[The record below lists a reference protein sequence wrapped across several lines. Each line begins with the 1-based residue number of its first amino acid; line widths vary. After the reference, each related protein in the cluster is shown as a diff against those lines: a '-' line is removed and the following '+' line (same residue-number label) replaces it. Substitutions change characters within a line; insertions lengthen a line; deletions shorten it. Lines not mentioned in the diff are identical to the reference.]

1 MQLKRL
7 EAYGFKSFADR
18 ISIEFDKGITAI
30 VGPNGSGK
38 SNITDA
44 IRWVL
49 GEQSIRNL
57 RAARSEDVI
66 FAGSATRKALGVAE
80 VSLFFDNDGTLPL
93 DFREVVITR
102 RLYRSGESEFYINRS
117 RCRLKD
123 IYDLFA
129 DTGIGHEGMS
139 IIGQNRI
146 DDILNSRP
154 EERRAFFEETAGIT
168 KYKARKRET
177 LRKLADTEANLVR
190 VQDIIQEIGNQLAPL
205 SEQAEKTRTYNALS
219 TEYKSLGLS
228 VLAHDYR
235 ETQQKQQENE
245 NRRKEAGDRLLAAE
259 AGIAALEA
267 KKETL
272 AKTLLDVEAAMA
284 KQAQENEAIRLQLEE
299 VTQEQTRLTERK
311 AQSGATRERIERHRE
326 ELERTLAENAAEIA
340 RTTELLA
347 KQKEKLAAMEKALA
361 EEKERAAGFS
371 AHIEEQKKSV
381 QKAQEETAA
390 AQSTLSDR
398 ERELA
403 VAERDVEQSESGQ
416 ASHEETR
423 QALEEK
429 LSALQGQ
436 SNALQQRQGELAD
449 RHNALTASCRE
460 AEDRRR
466 NAEAAA
472 QKSTERLRELEKEE
486 SATASKL
493 QFLNRMQESYEGFG
507 RAAKAI
513 LTAKAPWRKGL
524 VGAVAE
530 LIHVDKEYV
539 TAIEVALGA
548 NMQNLVTRDTD
559 TAKEAIA
566 FLKQERLG
574 RVTFL
579 PLSTLVVRQPQKLS
593 YGRADGVIGWASD
606 LALAEA
612 GTEKA
617 IAFLL
622 ARTLVVD
629 TLDNALILAKREGYR
644 LRIVTLTGEL
654 LNPGGSLSGG
664 SRQRKETSFLGRS
677 EERKSCA
684 KRLQELRGEKNALQ
698 ETVKKAGEE
707 RQRLSREV
715 QDLRQSL
722 QQVELQSA
730 ETRASLAQVEKSLQE
745 QQNTIAMA
753 ERIRENLQKTYAEK
767 KYAQTLA
774 QKAKRTAEEAL
785 ARALKQEKEQRFIL
799 EDLQQDAEEL
809 KELLQTREVDCAV
822 VRQDVVHQGEE
833 RKLYE
838 REKRRNEE
846 ALWASV
852 QEGKNL
858 VAFLA
863 ESEKLLSDAAWKA
876 ERIEGELT
884 AGKEAH
890 EALYKQRMEELSF
903 RDALEVEAKKAREQQ
918 GRLQEE
924 LHQVDIVATR
934 LDIAREEQQETM
946 LRDYGLTPERVLES
960 ASEEDVESLRRRMR
974 ELKDKLAAL
983 GPVNPNAVKEYEELN
998 GRHTFLTAQSE
1009 DLIKAKEDLGK
1020 ILQEMDTAMTEQF
1033 TAAFADIRKYFA
1045 DIFVRLF
1052 GGGKAELRLLDD
1064 SDVLNAG
1071 VDILVTL
1078 PQKKRQNLAAL
1089 SGGERTLTVIAL
1101 LFSFLR
1107 YRPSPFSVLDEID
1120 APLDEANVARF
1131 GKFLREFSEETQ
1143 FIVVTHRK
1151 GTMEV
1156 VDTMYGVT
1164 IEDAGVSKLLSVRL
1178 EDYVNNEEG

>member
-18 ISIEFDKGITAI
+18 ITIEFDKGITAI

-57 RAARSEDVI
+57 RAAKSEDVI
-66 FAGSATRKALGVAE
+66 FTGSATRKPLGVAE

-93 DFREVVITR
+93 DYREVVVTR

-168 KYKARKRET
+168 KYKARKKET
-177 LRKLADTEANLVR
+177 LRKLADTDANLVR
-190 VQDIIQEIGNQLAPL
+190 VQDIIHEIGNQLAPL
-205 SEQAEKTRTYNALS
+205 SEQAEKTRTYNALDA
-219 TEYKSLGLS
+219 EYKSLGLS
-228 VLAHDYR
+228 VLAHDYK
-235 ETQQKQQENE
+235 ETQKKQQENE
-245 NRRKEAGDRLLAAE
+245 NRRKDAGDRLLSAE

-267 KKETL
+267 KRETL
-272 AKTLLDVEAAMA
+272 AKALLDVEAAMA
-284 KQAQENEAIRLQLEE
+284 KQAQENEAIRLRLEE
-299 VTQEQTRLTERK
+299 VNQERTRLTERK
-311 AQSGATRERIERHRE
+311 TQSGATRERIDRHRE
-326 ELERTLAENAAEIA
+326 ELKKTLAENALDIA

-347 KQKEKLAAMEKALA
+347 KQKEKLASMEKALA
-361 EEKERAAGFS
+361 EEKQRAADFA
-371 AHIEEQKKSV
+371 AHIEEQKGAVKA
-381 QKAQEETAA
+381 AQEETGAS
-390 AQSTLSDR
+390 QSTLSDR

-403 VAERDVEQSESGQ
+403 VAVRDVEQSESGKE
-416 ASHEETR
+416 SHEETR
-423 QALEEK
+423 RALEEK
-429 LSALQGQ
+429 LSALKSQ
-436 SNALQQRQGELAD
+436 SEALQQEQRDLMERHTSLEASRQ
-449 RHNALTASCRE
+449 E
-460 AEDRRR
+460 AEEKSRA
-466 NAEAAA
+466 AERALRE
-472 QKSTERLRELEKEE
+472 STERLRELDKEE
-486 SATASKL
+486 STTASKL
-493 QFLNRMQESYEGFG
+493 QFLTRMQESYEGFG

-513 LTAKAPWRKGL
+513 LTAKAPWRRGL

-539 TAIEVALGA
+539 TAIEVALGG
-548 NMQNLVTRDTD
+548 NMQNLVTEDTD

-566 FLKQERLG
+566 FLKRERLG

-593 YGRADGVIGWASD
+593 YGRSDGVIGWASE
-606 LALAEA
+606 LAKARE

-622 ARTLVVD
+622 SRTLVVD
-629 TLDNALILAKREGYR
+629 TLDNALALAKREGYR

-664 SRQRKETSFLGRS
+664 SHQRKEASFLGRS
-677 EERKSCA
+677 EEKEACA
-684 KRLQELRGEKNALQ
+684 KRLQELRSEKAALQ
-698 ETVKKAGEE
+698 ETVKKAAEE
-707 RQRLSREV
+707 RQRLSTEA
-715 QDLRQSL
+715 LSIRQSL
-722 QQVELQSA
+722 QQVELRRA
-730 ETRASLAQVEKSLQE
+730 EIRASLDQIQKNQREQE
-745 QQNTIAMA
+745 NTIAMA
-753 ERIRENLQKTYAEK
+753 ERIRENLAKTYAEK
-767 KYAQTLA
+767 KNAQTRA
-774 QKAKRTAEEAL
+774 QKAKREAEEAL
-785 ARALKQEKEQRFIL
+785 ARALKKEEEQRFIL
-799 EDLQQDAEEL
+799 EDLQQDEEEL
-809 KELLQTREVDCAV
+809 KELLQGREVDCAV
-822 VRQDVVHQGEE
+822 VRQEVVHHGDEI
-833 RKLYE
+833 KLYE
-838 REKRRNEE
+838 REKKRNEE
-846 ALWASV
+846 ALAANV
-852 QEGKNL
+852 QEEKDL

-863 ESEKLLSDAAWKA
+863 ESEKLLTEAAENA
-876 ERIEGELT
+876 ERIDGELAT
-884 AGKEAH
+884 GRSAH
-890 EALYKQRMEELSF
+890 EALYKQRMEELEA
-903 RDALEVEAKKAREQQ
+903 RDALETEAKKAREQQ

-924 LHQVDIVATR
+924 LHQVDIAATR
-934 LDIAREEQQETM
+934 LDIALEEQQETM
-946 LRDYGLTPERVLES
+946 LRDYGLTPERAVEN
-960 ASEEDVESLRRRMR
+960 ATEEDVESLRRKMR
-974 ELKDKLAAL
+974 EQKEKLEAL

-998 GRHTFLTAQSE
+998 ERHTFLTAQSE
-1009 DLIKAKEDLGK
+1009 DLVKAKEDLGK

-1033 TAAFADIRKYFA
+1033 TAAFADIQKYFA

-1064 SDVLNAG
+1064 SDVLNTG

-1131 GKFLREFSEETQ
+1131 GKFLREFAEETQ

-1164 IEDAGVSKLLSVRL
+1164 IEDAGVSRLLSVKL
-1178 EDYVNNEEG
+1178 EDYVNDEEG